1 MNFKELESARETLE
15 LHDRVSLAEIK
26 EQYKKLIKKW
36 HPDVCSEKKEICEE
50 KTRNIT
56 EAYKLLLKY
65 CTNYKYSFAKDEVES
80 QLGQQEWWMNK
91 FGSDGLWG
99 KS

>member
-15 LHDRVSLAEIK
+15 LHDRVTLDEIK

-36 HPDVCSEKKEICEE
+36 HPDICSEKKEICEE
-50 KTRNIT
+50 KTIALT
-56 EAYKLLLKY
+56 SAYKLLLKY
-65 CTNYKYSFAKDEVES
+65 CSNFRYSFTKDEVEF
-80 QLGQQEWWMNK
+80 QLSAQEWWMAK